1 MRKRIGVFCSRLS
14 HQRPRG
20 VHRVARRV
28 AEYLASQANSD
39 EFEFLCLTRRVKN
52 EHEITYK
59 ACGLSDWLA
68 QHPPATAP
76 PPAGGPA
83 RRSWFADF
91 LKAAKRKT
99 KRTLAPYVPHLLR
112 PFCYFCYRAMI
123 ALLFGWIARI
133 RKARTTL
140 MTARGQGRAARLPH
154 LKRFAVTLNELD
166 LLISFENHEEIW
178 RLPVENYSCKTV
190 GWFYDVITLRV
201 ADEARWNLDHLEK
214 ALSSFTLK
222 ADRIVCGS
230 SSAEKDLHT
239 FYPRARGKTCVI
251 YDGHDVSRFQPSGDA
266 GALDKLL
273 DDVRLDRHIPY
284 VVTLGGIEPRKNT
297 INLLRA
303 CIHLRKRRPELSF
316 QLLLVGEVHGLPGFA
331 MQVERARQFLPVV
344 HAGYRSD
351 EDVARLLT
359 GARALLFPSLWEG
372 FGIPPLEAMTAGAL
386 VITSDLA
393 SMPEVC
399 GENAIYCDPYEPAD
413 IAATLAVCLEMAEQ
427 EREER
432 VQAARRHAA
441 RFTWERMGEQVIQ
454 LLRAELAGDT
464 DDIRH
469 SPLSPP
475 GRRDGEGSTRG
486 QGEGQGGGSSL
497 GHFTPHSSPL
507 PGGERE
513 PECDSLSLVEGQ

>member
-28 AEYLASQANSD
+28 AEYLATQANSD

-59 ACGLSDWLA
+59 ACALSDWLA

-76 PPAGGPA
+76 PLTGGPS
-83 RRSWFADF
+83 RGSWLSRF
-91 LKAAKRKT
+91 LKAVKRRT
-99 KRTLAPYVPHLLR
+99 KRALSPYVPHLLR
-112 PFCYFCYRAMI
+112 PFCYFCYRGI
-123 ALLFGWIARI
+123 ITLLFGWIELI
-133 RKARTTL
+133 RKARTT
-140 MTARGQGRAARLPH
+140 MMARPQGRSLP
-154 LKRFAVTLNELD
+154 RSETFPVTLNEMD

-230 SSAEKDLHT
+230 HSAERDLHT

-273 DDVRLDRHIPY
+273 DDFGIDRGIPY
-284 VVTLGGIEPRKNT
+284 VVALGGIEPRKNT

-303 CIHLRKRRPELSF
+303 CIHLRKHRPELPF
-316 QLLLVGEVHGLPGFA
+316 QLILVGEVHVLPGFA
-331 MQVERARQFLPVV
+331 LQVERARQFLPVV

-351 EDVARLLT
+351 EDVARLLA
-359 GARALLFPSLWEG
+359 GARALLFASLWEG

-393 SMPEVC
+393 SIPEVC
-399 GENAIYCDPYEPAD
+399 GDNAVYCDPYEPAD
-413 IAATLAVCLEMAEQ
+413 IAAGLAVCLEMPEH

-432 VQAARRHAA
+432 VRAARRHAS
-441 RFTWERMGEQVIQ
+441 RFTWERMGEQVLQ
-454 LLRAELAGDT
+454 LLRAELASDAEH
-464 DDIRH
+464 IERIER

-475 GRRDGEGSTRG
+475 GRGDGGEGSTRG
-486 QGEGQGGGSSL
+486 
-497 GHFTPHSSPL
+497 HFAPHPSPL
-507 PGGERE
+507 PEGERE
-513 PECDSLSLVEGQ
+513 PECAAARRMDDSLPPAEGQ